1 MFRYLY
7 FKKMELHLKIIGTIL
22 ILLSLIHVV
31 FPKYFNWK
39 EELTS
44 LSLVNKE
51 VMYVHTF
58 FVALMVL
65 LIGVL
70 CLFFSNEICHT
81 SLGKAIA
88 LGLFIFWFF
97 RLIFQFFVYSSA
109 LWKGKTFETI
119 VHIFFSLLWSYIS
132 LIFFLIYWK

>member
-1 MFRYLY
+1 
-7 FKKMELHLKIIGTIL
+7 MELHLKIIGSIL
-22 ILLSLIHVV
+22 IILSFIHLI

-39 EELTS
+39 EELTL

-58 FVALMVL
+58 FIALIVL
-65 LIGVL
+65 LMGVL
-70 CLFFSNEICHT
+70 CLFYATEICYT
-81 SLGKAIA
+81 SLGKVIA
-88 LGLFIFWFF
+88 LGLFIFWFC
-97 RLIFQFFVYSSA
+97 RLVFQFFVYSSA

-132 LIFFLIYWK
+132 LIFFQIYWK